1 MDLNG
6 FLEKPC
12 RFRLKSGRE
21 IYGVIRKAVNATSAE
36 LLFASNKDYSRFL
49 RAEISDGAFF
59 PLQRDEIV
67 AAELLEDLIG
77 RGTS

>member
-21 IYGVIRKAVNATSAE
+21 IYGVIRQAVNATSTDF
-36 LLFASNKDYSRFL
+36 LFASNRDYSLFL
-49 RAEISDGAFF
+49 KAEISDGVFF

-67 AAELLEDLIG
+67 AAEVLDDLIG
-77 RGTS
+77 RSAS